1 MALGGAKGLLAIT
14 TNPAVCMFQG
24 QPPLDTRL
32 QEDCGA
38 AMRLGPCPASWHG
51 TGRPDIRVLPLSP
64 MPAVLFL
71 LLLLLLLLLGPTGTT
86 SESALSPFPE
96 IRLANGPSRCQGRVE
111 ILYNGSW
118 GTVCDDDWDIVDA
131 NVVCRQLGCGHA
143 VALPAAMTFGQGS
156 GPIFLDNV
164 DCKGREAALSE
175 CWSHGWGIHNC
186 YHYEDVAVVCNE
198 FSPTQASEGPTSRTL
213 TASVQDGESDGSI
226 RLVSG
231 TDTCQGRVEIFYR
244 GNWGTVCDDDWGLS
258 DASVV
263 CKQVGC
269 GQALDYKSNAYFGYG
284 TGRILLDNVNCDG
297 SEPFLS
303 ACYSLGWGI
312 HNCGHHEDAG
322 VICTGLDTST
332 ITSFA
337 TSVALDYEE
346 TLTATATAVTDGGDQ
361 PSQATEVVTTAL
373 FTVEQ
378 ESGGLR
384 LANGNGSCRGRV
396 EVRHRGTWGTVCDDD
411 WDFPDAQVVCRQ
423 LGCGAALAAT
433 VLGSFGYG
441 SGPVLLDNVGCGGGE
456 ARLADC
462 FHLGWGQHNCGHH
475 EDAGVICRG
484 ADDAGDHYQEATA
497 TTTTSA
503 PTHPKDGSLRLVN
516 GSHRLRG
523 PRGGVRRQQLGDGV
537 RRPVGPERCPGGV
550 PAAGLR
556 VRRGS
561 LGGGTLRPGHR
572 LHLPR

>member
-1 MALGGAKGLLAIT
+1 DPSL
-14 TNPAVCMFQG
+14 P
-24 QPPLDTRL
+24 
-32 QEDCGA
+32 
-38 AMRLGPCPASWHG
+38 
-51 TGRPDIRVLPLSP
+51 VL
-64 MPAVLFL
+64 
-71 LLLLLLLLLGPTGTT
+71 
-86 SESALSPFPE
+86 PE
-96 IRLANGPSRCQGRVE
+96 IRLANGPSQCQGRVE

-131 NVVCRQLGCGHA
+131 NVVCRQLDCGHA
-143 VALPAAMTFGQGS
+143 TVLPAAMTFGQGS

-164 DCKGREAALSE
+164 DCKGWEAALSE

-198 FSPTQASEGPTSRTL
+198 LSPVQASEGPTSRTL

-244 GNWGTVCDDDWGLS
+244 GNWGTVCDDDWGMS

-263 CKQVGC
+263 CKQAGC

-332 ITSFA
+332 ITSF
-337 TSVALDYEE
+337 TTLVALDYEQ
-346 TLTATATAVTDGGDQ
+346 TLTATATAATDGRDQ

-373 FTVEQ
+373 LTVEQ
-378 ESGGLR
+378 ESGGVR

-441 SGPVLLDNVGCGGGE
+441 SGPILLDNVGCGGGE

-475 EDAGVICRG
+475 EDAGVICRV
-484 ADDAGDHYQEATA
+484 AGRERGMQCWGGHGQGPPPGLLHPIP
-497 TTTTSA
+497 SA
-503 PTHPKDGSLRLVN
+503 GSLRLVN
-516 GSHRLRG
+516 GSHRCEGRVEMFYLSQWGTVCDDAWDLRDAKVVC
-523 PRGGVRRQQLGDGV
+523 RQLGCGHAVAAWGEARYGRGTGYIFLDNLKCKGHE
-537 RRPVGPERCPGGV
+537 PSLLRCSHILWDV
-550 PAAGLR
+550 HNCDHSEDAGAVCGIL
-556 VRRGS
+556 
-561 LGGGTLRPGHR
+561 
-572 LHLPR
+572 

>member
-1 MALGGAKGLLAIT
+1 MESHEQVIFLMKNHEQEYHDVPNGA
-14 TNPAVCMFQG
+14 
-24 QPPLDTRL
+24 
-32 QEDCGA
+32 
-38 AMRLGPCPASWHG
+38 
-51 TGRPDIRVLPLSP
+51 
-64 MPAVLFL
+64 
-71 LLLLLLLLLGPTGTT
+71 GTT
-86 SESALSPFPE
+86 SEPALSPFPE

-143 VALPAAMTFGQGS
+143 ITLPAAMTFGQGS

-186 YHYEDVAVVCNE
+186 YHYEDVAVVCN
-198 FSPTQASEGPTSRTL
+198 G
-213 TASVQDGESDGSI
+213 DGSI

-231 TDTCQGRVEIFYR
+231 TDTCRGRVEIFYR

-322 VICTGLDTST
+322 VICAGLDTST
-332 ITSFA
+332 ITSFT
-337 TSVALDYEE
+337 TSLALDYEE
-346 TLTATATAVTDGGDQ
+346 TFTATATGDG
-361 PSQATEVVTTAL
+361 V
-373 FTVEQ
+373 
-378 ESGGLR
+378 R

-423 LGCGAALAAT
+423 LGCGTALAAT
-433 VLGSFGYG
+433 ILGSFGYG

-484 ADDAGDHYQEATA
+484 
-497 TTTTSA
+497 
-503 PTHPKDGSLRLVN
+503 SLRLVN
-516 GSHRLRG
+516 GSHRCEGRVEMFYLSQWGTVCDDAWDLRDAKVVC
-523 PRGGVRRQQLGDGV
+523 RQLGCGHAVAAWGEARYGRGTGYIFLDNLKCKGH
-537 RRPVGPERCPGGV
+537 ESSLLRCSHIRWDVHNCDHSEDAG
-550 PAAGLR
+550 AACGIL
-556 VRRGS
+556 
-561 LGGGTLRPGHR
+561 
-572 LHLPR
+572 